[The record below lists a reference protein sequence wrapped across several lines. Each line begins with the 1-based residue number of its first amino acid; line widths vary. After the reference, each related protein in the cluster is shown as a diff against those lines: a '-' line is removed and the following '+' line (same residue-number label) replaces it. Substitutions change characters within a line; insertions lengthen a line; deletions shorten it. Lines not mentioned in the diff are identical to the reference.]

1 MNRNDRRSALSQA
14 APLAPSLTDQMFTE
28 AVTRHQAGQNS
39 QAEALYRAV
48 IALNAMSAQAAY
60 NLGLVQQSQQRFE
73 DAIAAYRHAVAVDP
87 DHHHAYSNMAV
98 ALQEL
103 GRLDEAVEV
112 YRAVITRKPNFAMAI
127 CNLGLALRAQ
137 GKLTEAATAY
147 HQAIAIKPDSTGPW
161 STSVPSCSIR
171 GTPKAPSQPAGARRA
186 SHQTWSTLGS
196 ILPAPT
202 RPTADCRLPEAEAAL
217 RQTIALQPN
226 FAEAHFTLAQVLL
239 TRGDMADGWAEY
251 DWRWKLKEY
260 AWLRNAHGDF
270 REPLWM
276 GEDLAGKTIFVYT
289 EQGLGDAIQ
298 YVRYMPKI
306 VALAAHVVLAVHPP
320 LMALFRGLA
329 GVTVIALDA
338 ASLPAKVLSRTWW
351 K

>member
-1 MNRNDRRSALSQA
+1 MVNAWFNLASA
-14 APLAPSLTDQMFTE
+14 
-28 AVTRHQAGQNS
+28 
-39 QAEALYRAV
+39 Y
-48 IALNAMSAQAAY
+48 
-60 NLGLVQQSQQRFE
+60 
-73 DAIAAYRHAVAVDP
+73 
-87 DHHHAYSNMAV
+87 
-98 ALQEL
+98 
-103 GRLDEAVEV
+103 
-112 YRAVITRKPNFAMAI
+112 K
-127 CNLGLALRAQ
+127 
-137 GKLTEAATAY
+137 
-147 HQAIAIKPDSTGPW
+147 
-161 STSVPSCSIR
+161 
-171 GTPKAPSQPAGARRA
+171 
-186 SHQTWSTLGS
+186 
-196 ILPAPT
+196 
-202 RPTADCRLPEAEAAL
+202 ADCRLPEAEAAL

-306 VALAAHVVLAVHPP
+306 IALAAHVVLAVHPP

-338 ASLPAKVLSRTWW
+338 ASLPAKVLSRMWW